1 MNKPGFRI
9 LIIIFII
16 CTCLTGYLA
25 WQDSRRAV
33 VVIDWTTAS
42 EIDTVGFNIYR
53 SEQRDQDFTRINEE
67 IIAASQEPFTGGEY
81 SFQDYDVR
89 PGRVYY
95 YLLEDVSMDGL
106 VSQNGPIEVKAQANY
121 GLNLLQSMAFG
132 LCVVMMII
140 NKNRLLNISIERG
153 NRITTDISS

>member
-1 MNKPGFRI
+1 MNKLGFRI
-9 LIIIFII
+9 LIIILII

-53 SEQRDQDFTRINEE
+53 SEQRDQDFTRINEG
-67 IIAASQEPFTGGEY
+67 IIPASQEPFTGGEY

-89 PGRVYY
+89 LGRVYY

-132 LCVVMMII
+132 LCVVIMII
-140 NKNRLLNISIERG
+140 NKNRLLNISMERG